1 MKFPKYKTVKLDEED
16 KAHHEEAEQEEKK
29 AAEEQ
34 SAGVF
39 LGASYPHGRLDVE
52 VFSLPSS
59 FSCSCSSSSS
69 TRQML

>member
-34 SAGVF
+34 RVF
-39 LGASYPHGRLDVE
+39 LGVSYPHGRLDVE
-52 VFSLPSS
+52 VVSLPSS
-59 FSCSCSSSSS
+59 FSCSCSSSSF